1 MPHEENERTITIE
14 IKEGSIQNLEI
25 EGLRQNRLIMRN
37 VTLKNVRLIIRL
49 PPQKKN

>member
-1 MPHEENERTITIE
+1 MPHEENERIITIK

-25 EGLRQNRLIMRN
+25 EGIKQKPLIMRN